1 MSGHLPQ
8 RGQATVE
15 LLVVIPVLVL
25 VGLLAWQLVAVLA
38 AGFRAEQRV
47 RAEGLR
53 AAGARAARWSCPSP
67 SGCPRCCR
75 ARRAAAA
82 GPRGG
87 AGAVRAAERERGQA
101 LPLALALAL
110 LLLLGAVALFALD
123 GSSSPPRALR
133 PPPTSGRSRRRASCA
148 AGSARSPSRGAG
160 GPAPGAT
167 ASRPSPGKRPA
178 RPARAW
184 RACPSPRAAW
194 PPTAVEVTVS
204 VPGPRDARVRAVARA
219 GLVVSAAVAAGEPTG
234 WATGGGY
241 SGPLVYRDGKPM
253 CPAVGAAFDLMDA
266 AANADGVDLVVVS
279 GFRSD
284 AEQAALFARHPDPKW
299 VAPPGRSRHRDATE
313 LDLNMH
319 NGGGGAYAWLSRNG
333 SRFGFAQRYSWEPW
347 HWGYLPGCGVAAAG
361 AAQAGGP
368 GAAALPGWVPARYRA
383 AIAAAASANGIAPVL
398 LAALLRS
405 ESGFD
410 PRAVSPAGA
419 QGIAQFMPATARGM
433 GLRDPFDPEQA
444 IPAAARLLGGH
455 LRAFGSVPL
464 ALAAYNAGPGAVRRY
479 GGVPPYRETQAYVAR
494 VMALAGGRGAGG
506 GGERSCSSGRATA
519 S

>member
-1 MSGHLPQ
+1 M
-8 RGQATVE
+8 
-15 LLVVIPVLVL
+15 
-25 VGLLAWQLVAVLA
+25 
-38 AGFRAEQRV
+38 
-47 RAEGLR
+47 R
-53 AAGARAARWSCPSP
+53 AAQ
-67 SGCPRCCR
+67 
-75 ARRAAAA
+75 
-82 GPRGG
+82 
-87 AGAVRAAERERGQA
+87 RERGQA

-110 LLLLGAVALFALD
+110 LLLLGAVALFAL
-123 GSSSPPRALR
+123 GRVQLAAARAQTAADLGAISAARELR
-133 PPPTSGRSRRRASCA
+133 GRLGEIAVAGRRRAGAWRDRLA
-148 AGSARSPSRGAG
+148 AVAG
-160 GPAPGAT
+160 EA
-167 ASRPSPGKRPA
+167 A
-178 RPARAW
+178 RPAGARLEGLSL
-184 RACPSPRAAW
+184 PGGSW

-241 SGPLVYRDGKPM
+241 SGPLVHRDGKPM
-253 CPAVGAAFDLMDA
+253 CPAVGAAFDLMEA
-266 AANADGVDLVVVS
+266 AASADGVDLVVVS

-284 AEQAALFARHPDPKW
+284 AEQAALFARHPDPRW

-319 NGGGGAYAWLSRNG
+319 DGRGGAYGWLSRNG
-333 SRFGFAQRYSWEPW
+333 SRFGFVQRYSWEPW
-347 HWGYLPGCGVAAAG
+347 HWGYLAGCGGGAPPRASLPAAA
-361 AAQAGGP
+361 
-368 GAAALPGWVPARYRA
+368 GAAALPGWVPARHRP
-383 AIAAAASANGIAPVL
+383 AIAAAATANGIAPVL

-433 GLRDPFDPEQA
+433 GLRDPFDPQQA

-464 ALAAYNAGPGAVRRY
+464 ALAAYHAGAGAVRRY

-494 VMALAGGRGAGG
+494 IMALAGGAGALAGG
-506 GGERSCSSGRATA
+506 GGDVVLLRVGERFV
-519 S
+519 